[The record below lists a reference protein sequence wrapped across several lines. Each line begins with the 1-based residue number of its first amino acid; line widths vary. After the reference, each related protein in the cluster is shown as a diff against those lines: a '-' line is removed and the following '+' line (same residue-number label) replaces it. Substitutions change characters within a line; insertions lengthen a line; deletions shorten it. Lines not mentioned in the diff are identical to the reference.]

1 MRESSWRAYCE
12 GRLVSVVIS
21 TDIVLSP
28 KSSDSEPIK
37 SACLRKLSI
46 LYVPELAKAVI
57 IDSYGL

>member
-1 MRESSWRAYCE
+1 MRYCE